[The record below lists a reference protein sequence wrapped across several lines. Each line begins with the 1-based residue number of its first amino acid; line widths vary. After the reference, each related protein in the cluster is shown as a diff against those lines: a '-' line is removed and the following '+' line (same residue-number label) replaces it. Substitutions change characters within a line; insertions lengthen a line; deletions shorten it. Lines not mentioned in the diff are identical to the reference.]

1 MDPREEPVRAD
12 GVHLRTPSPRP
23 QYFQQNLFLELNHKC
38 SLLPTNPYGLSWWG
52 IFPWRKEGLTAFV
65 YIFPRHGA
73 VKADEA
79 AGTAPFHLDLWFYY
93 TLQNWVLDFGRPIAM
108 VSVKLWMEPPT
119 SSVGTV

>member
-1 MDPREEPVRAD
+1 MDPREATVRAD

-38 SLLPTNPYGLSWWG
+38 SLLPTNPCGLSWWG

-79 AGTAPFHLDLWFYY
+79 AGTAPFHLDLWFYF

-119 SSVGTV
+119 GSVGTV